1 MPPTKNIYLIG
12 NTIASLYEA
21 ETLSNSFLQTGS
33 ERAFHKYIDIIR
45 QVESNID
52 SLKKMTAEPGQE
64 ARIDTIHLL
73 LNDKNQKPERTAQGK
88 KNQKNQP
95 TIITKPLL

>member
-1 MPPTKNIYLIG
+1 MNSPSRYTKFKVISGYVLLFILTIATITFIYKQISRFTDKENFVSATNQKLYLIG

-52 SLKKMTAEPGQE
+52 SLKK
-64 ARIDTIHLL
+64 
-73 LNDKNQKPERTAQGK
+73 
-88 KNQKNQP
+88 
-95 TIITKPLL
+95 